1 LRGAVE
7 DLQLLGEVGYRV
19 ANAKTYP
26 TWKAGSEF
34 KATREAMLKAA
45 KGGTN

>member
-26 TWKAGSEF
+26 TWKAESEF
-34 KATREAMLKAA
+34 KPTREAMLEAA
-45 KGGTN
+45 KGGAN